1 MSKES
6 PDIPDELH
14 QPNFKLDRKAEAKL
28 TLLAM
33 VANNIWLPPAI
44 RIEARRRLTKLY
56 QEITANSAG
65 QTLN

>member
-1 MSKES
+1 MSKEN
-6 PDIPDELH
+6 PDIPGELH
-14 QPNFKLDRKAEAKL
+14 QRNFQLDRKTEAKL

-56 QEITANSAG
+56 QEITPNRTG